1 MGKVV
6 VIRQNTEQSNI
17 MGMEKLGI
25 SMFPNTN
32 VGFSVPFINGEF
44 KHNLNAKELKLVQEY
59 YGATFSSER
68 GKEFY
73 SNLVMTI
80 PTGVYT
86 LNLDDPKDILF
97 YKVTLGTGAIA
108 PNLETA
114 KNPMCKSLFYFYDSE
129 EEEKLVANE
138 NSKMTDAIIALADIK
153 AKDPDRLVILAKY
166 LLKKNK
172 FTVDTAFNALSNKIV
187 KDSKTFVPAF
197 NTALNSDKKLVKVTV
212 QVLEAI
218 DRGILKR
225 NKSGQFVNPVT
236 STEYGRNYD
245 EIISFLINPKN
256 SDELGTGGDKDK
268 PGSLENLLK

>member
-6 VIRQNTEQSNI
+6 VIRQNTEQANI
-17 MGMEKLGI
+17 MGMEKYGI
-25 SMFPNTN
+25 SMFPNTS

-44 KHNLNAKELKLVQEY
+44 KHNLNAEELKAVQKY
-59 YGATFSSER
+59 YGVTFASER

-108 PNLETA
+108 PNLKTA

-129 EEEKLVANE
+129 EEEKLVASE

-172 FTVDTAFNALSNKIV
+172 FTVDTAFNTLSNKIV
-187 KDSKTFVPAF
+187 KDAKTFVPAF

-225 NKSGQFVNPVT
+225 NKSGQFVNPIT
-236 STEYGRNYD
+236 GTEYGRNHD
-245 EIISFLINPKN
+245 EIINFLINPKN